1 MLVVVGLPMIPVAK
15 GGGAVPIPDVTKVTD
30 SDGAVHDRIPVDEE
44 GGAVQVRIGE
54 GAIVANYDEGGD
66 ETPVP
71 DKSGVMAS
79 SVEYEKTDYMEMV
92 VTMSWNPDTKH
103 DTNKERIKYV
113 GKEIGALGVFKLS
126 AGQSTQ
132 LFDFC
137 LTNNIP

>member
-1 MLVVVGLPMIPVAK
+1 MTEVA
-15 GGGAVPIPDVTKVTD
+15 D
-30 SDGAVHDRIPVDEE
+30 SDGAVHDRVPVDEG

-54 GAIVANYDEGGD
+54 GAIVAKYDEGGD

-103 DTNKERIKYV
+103 DTNNERIKYV
-113 GKEIGALGVFKLS
+113 DKEIGALGVCKLS
-126 AGQSTQ
+126 AGQLTQ
-132 LFDFC
+132 LFNFC
-137 LTNNIP
+137 LTWPKSTLTGPHWHHRNYILGPN